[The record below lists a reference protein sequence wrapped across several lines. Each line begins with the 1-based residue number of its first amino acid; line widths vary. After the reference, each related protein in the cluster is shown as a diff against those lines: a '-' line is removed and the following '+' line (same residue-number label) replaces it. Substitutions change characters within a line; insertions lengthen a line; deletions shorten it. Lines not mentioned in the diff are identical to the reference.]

1 MRVPF
6 DNPMQPCLV
15 IVGRVAGICPVLAM
29 YKTWFD
35 HMAKMAVSHLS
46 ELVRLLEWWAGRVHR
61 GGCVGVWRL
70 VWLACE
76 YPTLVFGSWG
86 YDLRM

>member
-1 MRVPF
+1 MRVLS
-6 DNPMQPCLV
+6 DNPMQPYLV
-15 IVGRVAGICPVLAM
+15 TVGRVAGICPVLAM
-29 YKTWFD
+29 YKTWSCN
-35 HMAKMAVSHLS
+35 MAGTVAGRLGES
-46 ELVRLLEWWAGRVHR
+46 VRLLEWWAGRARR
-61 GGCVGVWRL
+61 GCCVGVWRL